1 MSDVNLAFCR
11 RLLSTT
17 FAEVKA
23 FEPKA
28 MARDAGAM
36 RLVTFRNTWFFQLPA
51 MPFYR
56 SKTAFSWTGRADNAF
71 HAKAQGWSAWLEKY
85 GRKT

>member
-1 MSDVNLAFCR
+1 MPDVNLAFCR
-11 RLLSTT
+11 KLLSVT

-56 SKTAFSWTGRADNAF
+56 SKTAFSWTGRADNSY